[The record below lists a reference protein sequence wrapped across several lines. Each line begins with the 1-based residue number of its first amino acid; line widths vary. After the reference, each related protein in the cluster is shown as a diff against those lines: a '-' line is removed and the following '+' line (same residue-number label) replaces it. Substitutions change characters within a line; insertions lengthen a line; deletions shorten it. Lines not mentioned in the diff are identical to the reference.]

1 MFELLIAVLILCA
14 IAYAAHTFIGGPM
27 GQFVAFVCGALI
39 LVLLIVFVADIAG
52 AHHHCC

>member
-1 MFELLIAVLILCA
+1 MIELLIAVLILCV

-52 AHHHCC
+52 THHHCC